1 MLQGLF
7 ELIHRKTLIFQGLFD
22 GLYHFLPFFQKKS
35 GTEKKITEENNRRE

>member
-35 GTEKKITEENNRRE
+35 GTEENNRRE